1 MKKLNLILTILI
13 GLSILSCSSD
23 DNDNT
28 QTETELIIGIWKPVS
43 ELQVVDGVQETDS
56 YTCGEVTSFTFLQ
69 NGNYTFTSFQQDDNN
84 DCIEQNEYIISG
96 TWEKLQANQYKLT
109 TNFEN
114 INTSEIQTEIETK
127 EITFSGNNS
136 MTIFNDFDPSDDFY
150 NISVTFER
158 IE

>member
-1 MKKLNLILTILI
+1 MRKLNLLIAILI
-13 GLSILSCSSD
+13 GLLILSCSSD
-23 DNDNT
+23 DNDNI
-28 QTETELIIGIWKPVS
+28 QTETELIVGIWKPLS
-43 ELQVVDGVQETDS
+43 ELQVVNGVEETDS
-56 YTCGEVTSFTFLQ
+56 YACGEVTTFTFLQ
-69 NGNYTFTSFQQDDNN
+69 NGDYTFTSFQQDDNN

-96 TWEKLQANQYKLT
+96 TWEKLQANEYKLT
-109 TNFEN
+109 TSFEN

-136 MTIFNDFDPSDDFY
+136 MTIFNDYDPNDNFY